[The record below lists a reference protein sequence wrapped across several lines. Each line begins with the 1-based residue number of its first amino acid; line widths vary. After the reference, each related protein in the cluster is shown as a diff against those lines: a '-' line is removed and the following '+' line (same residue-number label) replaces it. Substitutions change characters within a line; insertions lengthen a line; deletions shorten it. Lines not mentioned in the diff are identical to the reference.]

1 MYKDY
6 FGFVEEPF
14 SIVPS
19 SKFLFLSARHREAL
33 THLQMGLG
41 GGGGFAMLTGEVG
54 TGKTTVSKAMLA
66 NLESNWVAAYP
77 QSDLL

>member
-6 FGFVEEPF
+6 FGFIEEPF

-41 GGGGFAMLTGEVG
+41 GGGGVCRWLTGEVG
-54 TGKTTVSKAMLA
+54 TGKTQCPRQCWPIW
-66 NLESNWVAAYP
+66 N
-77 QSDLL
+77 QIG